1 MIFGKDRTKSK
12 TDERELNSRRGSVVC
27 IKRRRSSLPAIA
39 QGEGAE
45 LRELACSDQCN
56 AAHFFRSLFFAEC
69 LDFAPV
75 VLAAPLPA
83 GPMLHLISPLRLH
96 CFLSTFVG
104 RVAIRDVRAP
114 SLWLQRHPRR
124 IYAGRSSTPS
134 VRQRAGAASYYDAPQ
149 NTGTE
154 RPFVHDLDSPGLLL
168 DVVIRPLIVC
178 TGLTRCTVGG
188 PLYE

>member
-1 MIFGKDRTKSK
+1 MNADGRIVLNMIFGKDRTKSK

-39 QGEGAE
+39 QGEDAGAE
-45 LRELACSDQCN
+45 LRELACSGQCN
-56 AAHFFRSLFFAEC
+56 AAHFFRSVFFAEC

-104 RVAIRDVRAP
+104 RVAIRDVGAP
-114 SLWLQRHPRR
+114 SLCLLETSERDLCRAEL
-124 IYAGRSSTPS
+124 YAVS
-134 VRQRAGAASYYDAPQ
+134 
-149 NTGTE
+149 
-154 RPFVHDLDSPGLLL
+154 
-168 DVVIRPLIVC
+168 
-178 TGLTRCTVGG
+178 
-188 PLYE
+188 